1 MPRAIDG
8 TKRKDHRKE
17 TLKLA
22 KGYWGR
28 RHSNHKAAKDA
39 VAKALQDSYND
50 RRNKKA
56 DFRRLWIARINA
68 ACRMR
73 DISYSRFMEGLS
85 KADVKI
91 DRKMLADMAARDPET
106 FDTIVEK
113 AKAALQG

>member
-8 TKRKDHRKE
+8 TRRKNHRKE

-50 RRNKKA
+50 RRNRKT
-56 DFRRLWIARINA
+56 DFRRLWITRINA

-73 DISYSRFMEGLS
+73 NISYSRFMEGLS
-85 KADVKI
+85 KADI
-91 DRKMLADMAARDPET
+91 DINRKMLADMAARDPVS
-106 FDTIVEK
+106 FDAVVEK
-113 AKAALQG
+113 AKTALQG